1 MRRRLPVWWI
11 VLTLVPV
18 AVVVVDAVA
27 DDYEDLLERV
37 VAVGIGVLFVAA
49 GLVAWTKRPGSV
61 IARLIAYAG
70 LAWLWAG
77 VLTGSTNAV
86 VFTAGLFVG
95 SLTAGLLA
103 HLAVAYPSGRLT
115 SPSERAVVVAAYAAA
130 VAFVTVDRPD
140 PGYPPNLV
148 QLSAERGVGR
158 AVEIAILVLTLPVI
172 AAFVAT
178 LVGHWRGAGSAGRR
192 TLAPIVPGACL
203 VAVLSGV
210 SILEQLGLFSF
221 DSRWGV
227 VQLGL
232 LVAVP
237 LVFLASVLRSY
248 LDRAGVGGLV
258 VELGDTG
265 PRGQLRPALARALRD
280 PSVEVAYW
288 LADRAGYVDSEGRPL
303 ELPAGGSRRSVT
315 VIERGGERVGALVHD
330 AILGEEPALVEAAA
344 AAVGMAME
352 NERLHA
358 EVLARLEEVRASRAR
373 IVEAGDAERR
383 RVERN
388 LHDGAQQRLVGL
400 SLALAMAR
408 QRLPPEPGGGD
419 GVDTLLAEASEE
431 LALALRELRELA
443 RGIHPA
449 ILSEVGLRGAVESL
463 AERAPVP
470 VSVRAEVEAEGRLPP
485 AVEVAAYF
493 VISESLANVAKYA
506 RATSVTVTVTRRDG
520 RLRVEVADD
529 GVGGACGH
537 AGSGLEGLGDRV
549 AALDGT
555 LEVDSP
561 PGGGTRVTA
570 EVPCG

>member
-192 TLAPIVPGACL
+192 TLARSCPVPAWWRSVGRVDPRAAGSVQLRLPLGGGAARAPGGRSPGVPGQRPA
-203 VAVLSGV
+203 
-210 SILEQLGLFSF
+210 QLPRPG
-221 DSRWGV
+221 RRGRP
-227 VQLGL
+227 GG
-232 LVAVP
+232 
-237 LVFLASVLRSY
+237 
-248 LDRAGVGGLV
+248 RAG
-258 VELGDTG
+258 
-265 PRGQLRPALARALRD
+265 R
-280 PSVEVAYW
+280 
-288 LADRAGYVDSEGRPL
+288 
-303 ELPAGGSRRSVT
+303 
-315 VIERGGERVGALVHD
+315 H
-330 AILGEEPALVEAAA
+330 
-344 AAVGMAME
+344 
-352 NERLHA
+352 
-358 EVLARLEEVRASRAR
+358 
-373 IVEAGDAERR
+373 
-383 RVERN
+383 
-388 LHDGAQQRLVGL
+388 
-400 SLALAMAR
+400 
-408 QRLPPEPGGGD
+408 
-419 GVDTLLAEASEE
+419 
-431 LALALRELRELA
+431 
-443 RGIHPA
+443 
-449 ILSEVGLRGAVESL
+449 
-463 AERAPVP
+463 RAPRP
-470 VSVRAEVEAEGRLPP
+470 TATGAGPGP
-485 AVEVAAYF
+485 A
-493 VISESLANVAKYA
+493 
-506 RATSVTVTVTRRDG
+506 
-520 RLRVEVADD
+520 
-529 GVGGACGH
+529 
-537 AGSGLEGLGDRV
+537 
-549 AALDGT
+549 
-555 LEVDSP
+555 
-561 PGGGTRVTA
+561 
-570 EVPCG
+570 